1 MWEAEWSALGDKEQ
15 EQFTRVVNLLLQ
27 KTFLLRDELDH
38 KTGGNLT
45 INRDYRFL
53 ERHLS
58 LFREY
63 LRVSGWELQLD
74 ARHGVAALYNRFGY
88 NRRRI
93 DKNTT
98 YFLYVL
104 RLIFEEQMENLSA
117 RKEALTT
124 VGAVVEKMFHLGLL
138 EKKPSDKALRDSLSF
153 LKSINIID
161 RLDGAWTGP
170 ETRLVIFPSI
180 IFLVTNDKINSLYEL
195 IARAE
200 TASAAAGEEEDEEDE
215 AASEDASG

>member
-1 MWEAEWSALGDKEQ
+1 MWEAEYAALGEKDR

-27 KTFLLRDELDH
+27 KTFLLRDEVDPG
-38 KTGGNLT
+38 TGNMA
-45 INRDYRFL
+45 INRDFRFL

-63 LRVSGWELQLD
+63 LRVSGWEIQLD
-74 ARHGVAALYNRFGY
+74 ALHGVAALYNRFGY

-104 RLIFEEQMENLSA
+104 RLIYEEQMESLSM
-117 RKEALTT
+117 RREALTT

-138 EKKPSDKALRDSLSF
+138 EKKPSDKAMRDSLSF
-153 LKSINIID
+153 LRGVNIID
-161 RLDGAWTGP
+161 RLEGGWTGP
-170 ETRLVIFPSI
+170 ETRLVIYPAI
-180 IFLVTNDKINSLYEL
+180 IFLVTNDKINSLFEL
-195 IARAE
+195 IAR
-200 TASAAAGEEEDEEDE
+200 TGAAFTGEGEEDEDE
-215 AASEDASG
+215 AAPEDAAG

>member
-1 MWEAEWSALGDKEQ
+1 MWEADWNQLGEKEK
-15 EQFTRVVNLLLQ
+15 EQFTRVINLLLQ
-27 KTFLLRDELDH
+27 KTYMLRDEVDH
-38 KTGGNLT
+38 KTRSMT

-53 ERHLS
+53 ERHQS
-58 LFREY
+58 LVRDY
-63 LRVSGWELQLD
+63 LRASGWEVQLD
-74 ARHGVAALYNRFGY
+74 AQHGVAALYNRFGY

-104 RLIFEEQMENLSA
+104 RLIYEEQMERLSM

-124 VGAVVEKMFHLGLL
+124 IGAVVEKMFHLGLL
-138 EKKPSDKALRDSLSF
+138 EKKPSDKLLRDSLSA

-161 RLDGAWTGP
+161 KLEGAWTGP

-180 IFLVTNDKINSLYEL
+180 SFLVSNDKINSLFEL
-195 IARAE
+195 LGQAE
-200 TASAAAGEEEDEEDE
+200 VAFTGEEDEDE
-215 AASEDASG
+215 AAAEDASD